1 MLCMLNNPG
10 NYMNNLFSS
19 WLHQNATVTTVES
32 TNENTLQVSAVISM
46 TNFAKYNA
54 KFHSNT

>member
-1 MLCMLNNPG
+1 MMQATF
-10 NYMNNLFSS
+10 MNDLSSS

-46 TNFAKYNA
+46 TNFSKYNA
-54 KFHSNT
+54 KFYSNTK